1 MDRWKIGGGPIF
13 LTLQSPNM
21 ISVIEPVL
29 WLHLLITGLEKF
41 VIFIHIT
48 GFYRRGFSNI
58 FSINHRSSLFS
69 SPHKWSHR
77 LKIMSLALTHTP

>member
-29 WLHLLITGLEKF
+29 WLHLQICTLGQF
-41 VIFIHIT
+41 VIFYAIT
-48 GFYRRGFSNI
+48 GSERYD
-58 FSINHRSSLFS
+58 L
-69 SPHKWSHR
+69 
-77 LKIMSLALTHTP
+77 LKVLLIYLDCEYK